1 MSSPYL
7 AERFTVDHSREFR
20 QRKLSKEVL
29 GKSYTPSLGPS
40 KSTTKRLPARVVIG
54 RIAVRSARL
63 PMG

>member
-40 KSTTKRLPARVVIG
+40 KSTPKKLPTRVVID
-54 RIAVRSARL
+54 RIAVRSVGLR
-63 PMG
+63 MG